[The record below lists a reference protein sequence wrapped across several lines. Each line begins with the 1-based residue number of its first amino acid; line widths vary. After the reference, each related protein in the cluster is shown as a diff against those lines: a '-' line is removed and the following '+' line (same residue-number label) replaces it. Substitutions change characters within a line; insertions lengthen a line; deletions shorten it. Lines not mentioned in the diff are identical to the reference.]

1 VSAESDL
8 SPAVRS
14 TARWPA
20 PAAGTPAVQVVI
32 PATRS
37 RPVVAL
43 VRQLVE
49 QELHHGGIVVDD
61 TLDGRVDTALAG
73 LPVRVLRSMAVGS
86 GGARNAGVEA
96 ARATWVLF
104 LDDDV
109 VLPADFGAT
118 VRRHVA
124 LAADDVAII
133 GPTVSPVGDACR
145 PYWRCRLVDTQ
156 GAFVTACLLVRRDA
170 YLAVGGCRRTRYQYR
185 EDTDLWLRIIGRG
198 DRDLMTGELSVG
210 HPVERMSLARYLRTA
225 RYSRED
231 AWFRRRHPSYLGSS
245 GRKLVIGPLT
255 LRHLRSRLPLL
266 ALAAAVPLA
275 LVARSPWAAVL
286 GPLAAGF
293 VLNLVHLSAVR
304 RTGVRVPVAAAL
316 DPIEIAV
323 HAAWGVVAGCARAA
337 GEVDCLRHPPGE
349 PPALQRS

>member
-1 VSAESDL
+1 MIAE
-8 SPAVRS
+8 PGR
-14 TARWPA
+14 AR
-20 PAAGTPAVQVVI
+20 AADDTPAVQVVI

-37 RPVVAL
+37 QAVVAL
-43 VRQLVE
+43 VRQLIE
-49 QELHHGGIVVDD
+49 HELHHGAIVVDD
-61 TLDGRVDTALAG
+61 TLDGRVATALGG

-96 ARATWVLF
+96 VRATWVLF

-133 GPTVSPVGDACR
+133 GPTVSPVGDVCR
-145 PYWRCRLVDTQ
+145 PYWRCRLVDTR
-156 GAFVTACLLVRRDA
+156 GSFITACLLVRRDA
-170 YLAVGGCRRTRYQYR
+170 YLAVGGCRPTRYQYR
-185 EDTDLWLRIIGRG
+185 EDTDLWLRIVDRG
-198 DRDLMTGELSVG
+198 HRDLMTGELSVR

-225 RYSRED
+225 RHCRED
-231 AWFRRRHPSYLGSS
+231 AWFSRRHPSYFGSS

-255 LRHLRSRLPLL
+255 LSHFRWRLPLL
-266 ALAAAVPLA
+266 GLAAVVPLA
-275 LVARSPWAAVL
+275 LVARSPWAAVV
-286 GPLAAGF
+286 GPLAVGF
-293 VLNLVHLSAVR
+293 ALNLVHLSAVR
-304 RTGVRVPVAAAL
+304 RAGVRVPVAAAL

-337 GEVDCLRHPPGE
+337 GEVDCLRHPPEE
-349 PPALQRS
+349 PPGLRRS